1 MIQIWIKTKNIFDSV
16 LENTSCIKSIFF
28 KWDIWQNLENTYKKL
43 KKKSLI
49 VFTGET
55 LER

>member
-16 LENTSCIKSIFF
+16 LENTSSIKSIFF
-28 KWDIWQNLENTYKKL
+28 KWDIWQNLKNTYKKL